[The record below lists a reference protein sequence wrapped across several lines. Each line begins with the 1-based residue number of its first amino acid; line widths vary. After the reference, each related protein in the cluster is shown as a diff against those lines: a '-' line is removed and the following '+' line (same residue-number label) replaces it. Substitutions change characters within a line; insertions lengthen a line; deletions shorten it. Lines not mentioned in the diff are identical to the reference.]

1 MKKKVTKTPKKTA
14 VCVCKVGAS
23 TSTPK
28 SVSCAAKET
37 LIKASLESVIASPT
51 ILKKPNNPRLPAIG
65 TTFIKK
71 FKGKDLMIEVKSDGL
86 YREGKCYKSLS
97 GLAMTITEYPISG
110 YIFFHKEIAE
120 WATKKPPPLAE
131 LVKILRAAYPKG
143 SRVVL
148 VQMDDI
154 QAPPLGTKG
163 TVQGVDDIGTIM
175 VHWDNGS
182 HLGVVLGADICRKI

>member
-120 WATKKPPPLAE
+120 WATKKPPPPRRISKNPPRRLSQRLA
-131 LVKILRAAYPKG
+131 RGACSNGRYTGP
-143 SRVVL
+143 
-148 VQMDDI
+148 
-154 QAPPLGTKG
+154 APRHKRNSTRRGRYRN
-163 TVQGVDDIGTIM
+163 
-175 VHWDNGS
+175 HNGS
-182 HLGVVLGADICRKI
+182 LGQREPFRGGFRGRYLP